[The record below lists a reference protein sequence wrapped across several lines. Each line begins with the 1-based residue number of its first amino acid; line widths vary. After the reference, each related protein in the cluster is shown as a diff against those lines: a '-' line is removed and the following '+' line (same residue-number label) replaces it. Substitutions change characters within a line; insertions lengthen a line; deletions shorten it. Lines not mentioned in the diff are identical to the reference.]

1 MDLTLTL
8 TSAEHKDLTSYCTLN
23 KFNTDEIV
31 KKSYLEGLR
40 IEKYGL
46 LSGSAGVV
54 EKEVVKEVIKYVE
67 VPVVEEKEVIRIE
80 YVEILSPPSEVEVIK
95 YVDREVIKEVF
106 IEVPVSNIDN
116 ISDKNREEELLLK
129 IGELE
134 TENKIFSTKL
144 DECGEEIKIFSTK
157 MVEMENIFQNK
168 TSDSTLKPKLDALQK
183 TVQKLREEI
192 IGKDRLVKEYE
203 KTIEDIQKFQE
214 NKQAVYLKGSNLD
227 DKLYK

>member
-80 YVEILSPPSEVEVIK
+80 YVEVPSPPSEVEVIK

-144 DECGEEIKIFSTK
+144 NECGEEIKIFSTK

-168 TSDSTLKPKLDALQK
+168 TSDITLKPKLDALQK

>member
-80 YVEILSPPSEVEVIK
+80 YVEITSPPSEVEVIK

-106 IEVPVSNIDN
+106 IEVPVTNVDDIC
-116 ISDKNREEELLLK
+116 DKNREEELLLK
-129 IGELE
+129 IRELE

>member
-54 EKEVVKEVIKYVE
+54 EKGVVKEVIKYVE

-80 YVEILSPPSEVEVIK
+80 YVEIPSPPSEVEVIK

>member
-1 MDLTLTL
+1 MNLTLTL

-46 LSGSAGVV
+46 LSGSAGVI

-80 YVEILSPPSEVEVIK
+80 YVEIPSQPSEVEVIK

-116 ISDKNREEELLLK
+116 IYDKNREEELLLK

>member
-80 YVEILSPPSEVEVIK
+80 YVEIPSPPSEVEVIK
-95 YVDREVIKEVF
+95 YIDREVIKEVF

-134 TENKIFSTKL
+134 TENKTFSTKL

>member
-80 YVEILSPPSEVEVIK
+80 YVEIPSPPSEVEVIK

-116 ISDKNREEELLLK
+116 IYDKNREEELLLK

-134 TENKIFSTKL
+134 TEN
-144 DECGEEIKIFSTK
+144 KIFSTK

>member
-46 LSGSAGVV
+46 LSGSAGVI

-80 YVEILSPPSEVEVIK
+80 YVEIPSPPSEVEVIK

-106 IEVPVSNIDN
+106 IEVPVTNV
-116 ISDKNREEELLLK
+116 DKNREEELLSK

>member
-1 MDLTLTL
+1 MNLTLTL

-80 YVEILSPPSEVEVIK
+80 YVEIPSQPSEVEVIK

-116 ISDKNREEELLLK
+116 IYDKNREEELLLK

>member
-80 YVEILSPPSEVEVIK
+80 YVEIPSPPSEVEVIK

-116 ISDKNREEELLLK
+116 IYDKNREEELLLK

>member
-80 YVEILSPPSEVEVIK
+80 YVEIPSPPSEVEVIK

-106 IEVPVSNIDN
+106 IEVPVANVDDIC
-116 ISDKNREEELLLK
+116 DKNREEELLLK

>member
-40 IEKYGL
+40 IDKYGL

-80 YVEILSPPSEVEVIK
+80 YVEIPSPPSEVEVIK

-106 IEVPVSNIDN
+106 IEVPVTNV
-116 ISDKNREEELLLK
+116 DKNREEELLLK
-129 IGELE
+129 IRELE

>member
-80 YVEILSPPSEVEVIK
+80 YVEIPSPPSEVEVIK

-106 IEVPVSNIDN
+106 IEVPVTNV
-116 ISDKNREEELLLK
+116 DKNREEELLLK
-129 IGELE
+129 IRELE

>member
-80 YVEILSPPSEVEVIK
+80 YVEIPSSPSEVEVIK

-116 ISDKNREEELLLK
+116 ISDKNREEELLSK